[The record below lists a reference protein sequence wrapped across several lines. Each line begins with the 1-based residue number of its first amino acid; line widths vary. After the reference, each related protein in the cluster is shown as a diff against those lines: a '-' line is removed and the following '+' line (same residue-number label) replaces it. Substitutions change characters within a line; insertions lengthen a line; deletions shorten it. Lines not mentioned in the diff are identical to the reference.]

1 MSIIDTLVT
10 DRSAADVAAKNEKGT
25 YNAADLNRVSE
36 AVAYL
41 RPIFTEFGYAVDDSE
56 SELRTWAENELPRA
70 SEMAAYLA
78 SVKDLDEHF
87 AYARNMVRL
96 PVSMARLNHE
106 GANNI
111 EKFLA
116 EIHAAFERMA
126 QAWYYSGEIYSG
138 EV

>member
-36 AVAYL
+36 ALAYL
-41 RPIFTEFGYAVDDSE
+41 RPIFTEFGYAVDDG
-56 SELRTWAENELPRA
+56 ELRTWSENELPRA
-70 SEMAAYLA
+70 SEMAAYLS
-78 SVKDLDEHF
+78 SVKDLDGHF
-87 AYARNMVRL
+87 RYSTNMVRL
-96 PVSMARLNHE
+96 PESMARLNHE

-116 EIHAAFERMA
+116 EIHAAFDRMA
-126 QAWYYSGEIYSG
+126 RAWYFADEIYSG

>member
-56 SELRTWAENELPRA
+56 LRTWAENELPRA
-70 SEMAAYLA
+70 LEMAAYLA
-78 SVKDLDEHF
+78 SVKDLDNHF
-87 AYARNMVRL
+87 AYSNNMVRL
-96 PVSMARLNHE
+96 PVSMARLTHE

-116 EIHAAFERMA
+116 EIHAAFDRMA
-126 QAWYYSGEIYSG
+126 QAWYYSDEIYSG

>member
-1 MSIIDTLVT
+1 MSIIDALIT
-10 DRSAADVAAKNEKGT
+10 DRTAADVAAKNEKGT

-41 RPIFTEFGYAVDDSE
+41 RPIFAKIGYNVDDT
-56 SELRTWAENELPRA
+56 ELKTWVENELPRA

-78 SVKDLDEHF
+78 SVRDLDGRF
-87 AYARNMVRL
+87 AYSRNMVKL
-96 PVSMARLNHE
+96 PASMARLNHE

-116 EIHAAFERMA
+116 EIHAALERMA
-126 QAWYYSGEIYSG
+126 QAWYFASEIYSG

>member
-41 RPIFTEFGYAVDDSE
+41 RPIFEDYGYIVSDTELKV
-56 SELRTWAENELPRA
+56 WAENELPKA

-78 SVKDLDEHF
+78 SVKDLYGHF
-87 AYARNMVRL
+87 VYASKMINL
-96 PVSMARLNHE
+96 PVSMDRLNRE

-126 QAWYYSGEIYSG
+126 QAWYYSDELYSG

>member
-56 SELRTWAENELPRA
+56 LRTWAENELPRA

-78 SVKDLDEHF
+78 SVKDLDDHF
-87 AYARNMVRL
+87 AYANNMVRL
-96 PVSMARLNHE
+96 PVSMARLTYE

-116 EIHAAFERMA
+116 EIHAAFDRMV
-126 QAWYYSGEIYSG
+126 QAWYYSDEIYSG

>member
-41 RPIFTEFGYAVDDSE
+41 RPIFTEFGISVSD
-56 SELRTWAENELPRA
+56 SELRKWAENELPRA

-78 SVKDLDEHF
+78 AVADLDGHF
-87 AYARNMVRL
+87 AYSDNMVRL
-96 PVSMARLNHE
+96 PVSMSRLTHE

-111 EKFLA
+111 EQFLS
-116 EIHAAFERMA
+116 EISAAFERMA
-126 QAWYYSGEIYSG
+126 QAWYYSGDLYSG

>member
-41 RPIFTEFGYAVDDSE
+41 RPIFTEFGYVVDD

-78 SVKDLDEHF
+78 SVRDLDDHF
-87 AYARNMVRL
+87 VYANNMVRL
-96 PVSMARLNHE
+96 PVSMARLTHE

-116 EIHAAFERMA
+116 EIHAAFDRMA

>member
-56 SELRTWAENELPRA
+56 LRTWAENELPRA

-78 SVKDLDEHF
+78 SVKDLDGHF
-87 AYARNMVRL
+87 RYSTNMVLL
-96 PVSMARLNHE
+96 PASMARLNHD

-116 EIHAAFERMA
+116 EIHTAFVRMA
-126 QAWYYSGEIYSG
+126 QVWYYSDEIYSG

>member
-1 MSIIDTLVT
+1 MSILDTLVT
-10 DRSAADVAAKNEKGT
+10 DRTAADAAAKNEKGT
-25 YNAADLNRVSE
+25 YNAADLNRVNE

-41 RPIFTEFGYAVDDSE
+41 RPIFSEFGYSVSD
-56 SELRTWAENELPRA
+56 SELRTWAENELPKA

-78 SVKDLDEHF
+78 AVRDLDGHF
-87 AYARNMVRL
+87 RYSANMVRL
-96 PVSMARLNHE
+96 PASMARLTHE

-116 EIHAAFERMA
+116 EIHAAFGRMA
-126 QAWYYSGEIYSG
+126 QAWYFSGEIYSG

>member
-41 RPIFTEFGYAVDDSE
+41 RPIFAEFGYAVDDSE
-56 SELRTWAENELPRA
+56 LGTWAENELPRA

-78 SVKDLDEHF
+78 SVKDLDGHF
-87 AYARNMVRL
+87 RYSTNMVRL
-96 PVSMARLNHE
+96 PASMSRLTHE

-126 QAWYYSGEIYSG
+126 QAWCYSG
-138 EV
+138 EVYSGEA

>member
-25 YNAADLNRVSE
+25 YNVADLNRVSE

-41 RPIFTEFGYAVDDSE
+41 RPIFAEYGYAVSDA
-56 SELRTWAENELPRA
+56 ELRTWAENELPKA

-78 SVKDLDEHF
+78 SVKDLDDHF
-87 AYARNMVRL
+87 VYAKNMVRL
-96 PVSMARLNHE
+96 PVSMARLTHE

-116 EIHAAFERMA
+116 ELHAAFNRMA
-126 QAWYYSGEIYSG
+126 QAWCFAGEIYSG

>member
-10 DRSAADVAAKNEKGT
+10 DRSAADVAAKNKKGT

-41 RPIFTEFGYAVDDSE
+41 RPIFEDYGYIVSDTD
-56 SELRTWAENELPRA
+56 LKVWAENELPKS
-70 SEMAAYLA
+70 SEMASYLA
-78 SVKDLDEHF
+78 SVKDLDGHF
-87 AYARNMVRL
+87 VYSGNMVRL

-111 EKFLA
+111 EKFLL
-116 EIHAAFERMA
+116 EIHAAMERMA
-126 QAWYYSGEIYSG
+126 QAWCYSDEIYSG

>member
-41 RPIFTEFGYAVDDSE
+41 RPIFTEFGYAVDDI
-56 SELRTWAENELPRA
+56 ELRTWAENELPRA

-78 SVKDLDEHF
+78 SVKDLDGHF
-87 AYARNMVRL
+87 AYANNLVRL
-96 PVSMARLNHE
+96 PVSMARLTHE

>member
-10 DRSAADVAAKNEKGT
+10 DRTAADVAVKNEKGT
-25 YNAADLNRVSE
+25 YNAADLNRVNE

-41 RPIFTEFGYAVDDSE
+41 RPIFAEFGYAVSDG
-56 SELRTWAENELPRA
+56 ELRTWAENELPKA
-70 SEMAAYLA
+70 SEMAEYLA
-78 SVKDLDEHF
+78 SVRDLDGHF
-87 AYARNMVRL
+87 VYSGNMIRL
-96 PVSMARLNHE
+96 PASMARLTHE

-116 EIHAAFERMA
+116 EIHAAFDRMA
-126 QAWYYSGEIYSG
+126 QAWYFAGEIYSG

>member
-41 RPIFTEFGYAVDDSE
+41 RPNFAEFGYAVDD
-56 SELRTWAENELPRA
+56 SELRTWAENELPKA
-70 SEMAAYLA
+70 SEMAAYLS
-78 SVKDLDEHF
+78 SVKDLDGHF
-87 AYARNMVRL
+87 VYANNMVKL
-96 PVSMARLNHE
+96 PVSMARLTHE

-116 EIHAAFERMA
+116 EIHAAFDRMA
-126 QAWYYSGEIYSG
+126 RAWYFADEIYSG